1 MDLSL
6 TVALNTAEMTIT
18 LDDQTQIII
27 RQDKRLPKKE
37 KGLLFFL
44 NQKQLIALGLTDDIT
59 AYKNI
64 TYDQSIRIIT
74 TQEISID
81 YLAQAFMEEA
91 IKKGITLEM
100 NPTTVT
106 IPASST
112 TTITKTSS
120 SLF

>member
-120 SLF
+120 PLF